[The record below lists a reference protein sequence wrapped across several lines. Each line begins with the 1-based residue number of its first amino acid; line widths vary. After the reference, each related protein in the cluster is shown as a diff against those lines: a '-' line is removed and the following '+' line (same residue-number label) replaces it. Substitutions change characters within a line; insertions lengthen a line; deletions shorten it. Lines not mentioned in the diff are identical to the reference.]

1 MIPLHVDTPAPIR
14 LTVKEEFVDY
24 DVPEYTGSYN
34 VTPSGSAQTLETN
47 GKLMTDDVTVDAV
60 SIDLQSKTV
69 NPSTT
74 AATVSPDAGYDGL
87 SSVTV
92 NAIPAGLL
100 ALPETAYSDRLGV
113 AYIDVTVG
121 VDDDG
126 YVESSDG
133 FTYPVKVNDIPSLP
147 KQAAATITP
156 TTSSQTAVTAK
167 KWTTGAVTVDPIP
180 SQYIV
185 PTGTKAITAN
195 TSSVDVKTYEFA
207 SVNVPNSYAAGD
219 EGKVVSN
226 GALVA
231 QTSDTVTTNATYDT
245 TLINSLTVNVSGGP
259 SRTLLSSGTYTK
271 TDGSTVNGKVDI
283 PISVSGTI
291 TDILV
296 YAPTPISGSAQSYI
310 WARYFDLPAEMNT
323 AGVPRLAIG
332 AYKTAT
338 GNAQWYLA
346 NPTLESNNTII
357 RCPQQGASYHVLN
370 NTYNWYVWGVAT

>member
-1 MIPLHVDTPAPIR
+1 MGTKYQVDGDDLTAIANKIR
-14 LTVKEEFVDY
+14 TKGGTSSSLEF
-24 DVPEYTGSYN
+24 PTGFEN
-34 VTPSGSAQTLETN
+34 A
-47 GKLMTDDVTVDAV
+47 VDA
-60 SIDLQSKTV
+60 IQT
-69 NPSTT
+69 
-74 AATVSPDAGYDGL
+74 G
-87 SSVTV
+87 
-92 NAIPAGLL
+92 
-100 ALPETAYSDRLGV
+100 
-113 AYIDVTVG
+113 
-121 VDDDG
+121 
-126 YVESSDG
+126 
-133 FTYPVKVNDIPSLP
+133 
-147 KQAAATITP
+147 IT
-156 TTSSQTAVTAK
+156 
-167 KWTTGAVTVDPIP
+167 
-180 SQYIV
+180 
-185 PTGTKAITAN
+185 PTGTKNIN
-195 TSSVDVKTYEFA
+195 VSSNGTTTEDVTNYA
-207 SVNVPNSYAAGD
+207 SAQIIAAVPNTYTAGD

-271 TDGSTVNGKVDI
+271 TDGSTVNNKVDI

-332 AYKTAT
+332 AYKTASGT
-338 GNAQWYLA
+338 AQWYLA